1 MESFIDYTD
10 ISFIKFIESK
20 EKFDAIE
27 ELAGVFRDS
36 DACTDLPGLISA
48 LKEREKIMSTG
59 IGFGI
64 AIPHAKIPQNK
75 SMHFAVGLCRDGI
88 DFDSMDGKPVHL
100 IILVAAG
107 ENQHKHYLSLLS
119 KIMTV
124 LKDNDIKE
132 QIIQCRTPQEVM
144 DVLHK
149 SAA

>member
-1 MESFIDYTD
+1 MDSFINYTNT
-10 ISFIKFIESK
+10 SFIKFIQAK
-20 EKFDAIE
+20 EKFAAIE
-27 ELAGVFRDS
+27 ELAKVFENS
-36 DACTDLPGLISA
+36 DVCSDIPGLISA

-75 SMHFAVGLCRDGI
+75 NMNFAVGLCNDGI

-107 ENQHKHYLSLLS
+107 ENQHKHYLSLMS

-124 LKDNDIKE
+124 LKDNNIKD
-132 QIIQCRTPQEVM
+132 QIIQSKTPEEVM
-144 DVLHK
+144 EVLK
-149 SAA
+149 KTS